1 MVNTHLKI
9 QQTEVTV
16 GLERST
22 GRSRSPP
29 DTAPAVAWGVPAP
42 RVPGAGERRRGW
54 RRSTSG
60 GERRGFSHSASQR
73 PAERKTEFQPGK
85 QGQRP
90 SARERREGPEAERGP
105 RGAHTHRA

>member
-16 GLERST
+16 GLERLQVAPKHST
-22 GRSRSPP
+22 GRRLGRPS
-29 DTAPAVAWGVPAP
+29 TAGT
-42 RVPGAGERRRGW
+42 RRRRKEARGW

-73 PAERKTEFQPGK
+73 PEERKTEFEPGK
-85 QGQRP
+85 RGQKP
-90 SARERREGPEAERGP
+90 SARERREGREAERG
-105 RGAHTHRA
+105 